1 MTDSKDKHSHDP
13 WTDNPKVERSDKS
26 AEHLTLDI
34 DLDSRP
40 LGAKEQSVTDSN
52 NLDSKTWKLLEKA
65 VLASVSEQR
74 RSRRWGIFFKILT
87 FAYLLAMLAFFSPL
101 TGGSKSVTS
110 GPHTALINV
119 RGMIADQETA
129 SADNIVAALRKAF
142 ADKNTQ
148 GIVLRINSPGGSP
161 VQSGYIYDEIR
172 RLRTLHPNTKVY
184 AVISDLGASGAYYIA
199 SAADE
204 IYADKSS
211 LVGSIGVTAA
221 GFGFV
226 GSMEKLGVDRRVYT
240 SGENKA
246 FLDPFQPQN
255 PAQTEFWNTV
265 LQTTHRQFID
275 SVKQGRGDRLKDAEH
290 PELFSGLVWSGEQAL
305 ELGLVDALGNS
316 SHVAREV
323 IGQENIVD
331 FTLEQSPFDRFAKK
345 FGASVAERLAVW
357 AGFHGPQLR

>member
-1 MTDSKDKHSHDP
+1 MTDNKDGRGNDP
-13 WTDNPKVERSDKS
+13 WTDNPKVERSAS

-34 DLDSRP
+34 ELDSLP
-40 LGAKEQSVTDSN
+40 SSSKEQPVTDN
-52 NLDSKTWKLLEKA
+52 NVDSKTWKLLEKA

-87 FAYLLAMLAFFSPL
+87 FAYLLSMLVMFSPL
-101 TGGSKSVTS
+101 TASSKSVTT
-110 GPHTALINV
+110 GPHTALIEV
-119 RGMIADQETA
+119 RGMIADQERA
-129 SADNIVAALRKAF
+129 SADNIVSALRKAF
-142 ADKNTQ
+142 EDKNTQ
-148 GIVLRINSPGGSP
+148 GIILRINSPGGSP

-172 RLRTLHPNTKVY
+172 RLRTLYPSTKVY

-226 GSMEKLGVDRRVYT
+226 GSMEKLGVDRRLYT
-240 SGENKA
+240 SGEHKA

-255 PAQTEFWNTV
+255 PVETKFWETV
-265 LQTTHRQFID
+265 LQTTHRQFVD
-275 SVKQGRGDRLKDAEH
+275 SVKQGRGDRLKHQEH
-290 PELFSGLVWSGEQAL
+290 PELFSGLIWSGEQAL

-316 SHVAREV
+316 SYVARDV
-323 IGQENIVD
+323 IGQAKIID
-331 FTLEQSPFDRFAKK
+331 FTLEESPFDRFAKK
-345 FGASVAERLAVW
+345 FGASVAERLAIW
-357 AGFHGPQLR
+357 AGIHGPQLR